1 MSRTPSLLQSTRYN
15 TSQKILE
22 ELADAESRPILF
34 SSVTKE
40 RSAAELS
47 ELLHIPL
54 SSVYKKL
61 DKLRQLGLITV
72 ARTVMD
78 ANRKRVK
85 MYRSNIAEASIHI
98 KNHSPDLEPVP
109 DPILVANEPGSAG
122 EGSAPALQNE
132 FDVTKMIIEELGNAR
147 SRGVLFSIRDSAKNS
162 RTISV
167 ELQIPLSAVSDALA
181 RLEYLGL
188 AEKLVADGN
197 ETGAYRSRIAEAS
210 ITISGSEPTLALVG
224 N

>member
-1 MSRTPSLLQSTRYN
+1 MTRYN

-34 SSVTKE
+34 SSVTEE

-47 ELLHIPL
+47 EILHIPL

-61 DKLRQLGLITV
+61 DKLQHLGLITV

-85 MYRSNIAEASIHI
+85 MYKSNIAEANIHI
-98 KNHSPDLEPVP
+98 KNHSPDLESVP
-109 DPILVANEPGSAG
+109 DPILVANDSGSSD
-122 EGSAPALQNE
+122 EGFASMPQNE
-132 FDVTKMIIEELGNAR
+132 FDITRRIIEELGSTR
-147 SRGVLFSIRDSAKNS
+147 SRSVLFSIRDSAKNA
-162 RTISV
+162 RVISV
-167 ELQIPLSAVSDALA
+167 ELRISLSAVSDALA

-188 AEKLVADGN
+188 VEKIVADGN
-197 ETGAYRSRIAEAS
+197 ETGTYRSRIAEAN
-210 ITISGSEPTLALVG
+210 ITISGSEPTLALVE

>member
-1 MSRTPSLLQSTRYN
+1 MNRSPSLLQSTRYN
-15 TSQKILE
+15 TSQRILE

-34 SSVTKE
+34 SSVTNE

-85 MYRSNIAEASIHI
+85 MYKSNIAEASIHI
-98 KNHSPDLEPVP
+98 KNHAPDLEPVP
-109 DPILVANEPGSAG
+109 DPILVANKSGSAG
-122 EGSAPALQNE
+122 EGPEPISQDE
-132 FDVTKMIIEELGNAR
+132 FDITRMIIEELGNAR
-147 SRGVLFSIRDSAKNS
+147 SRTVLFSIRDNAKNS
-162 RTISV
+162 RAISV
-167 ELQIPLSAVSDALA
+167 ELQMPLSVVSDALA

-188 AEKLVADGN
+188 VEKLLADGN

-210 ITISGSEPTLALVG
+210 ITISGSEPTLALVE

>member
-1 MSRTPSLLQSTRYN
+1 VNRTPSLLQSTRYN

-34 SSVTKE
+34 SSVTNE

-85 MYRSNIAEASIHI
+85 MYKSNIAEASIHI
-98 KNHSPDLEPVP
+98 KNHAPDLEPVP
-109 DPILVANEPGSAG
+109 DPILVANKSGSAG
-122 EGSAPALQNE
+122 EGHELISQDE
-132 FDVTKMIIEELGNAR
+132 FDITRMIIEELGNAR
-147 SRGVLFSIRDSAKNS
+147 SRAVLFSIRDSAKNS
-162 RTISV
+162 RAVSV
-167 ELQIPLSAVSDALA
+167 ELQMPLSVVSDALA

-210 ITISGSEPTLALVG
+210 ITISGSEPTLALVE

>member
-1 MSRTPSLLQSTRYN
+1 MNRTPSLLQSTRYN
-15 TSQKILE
+15 TSQRILE

-34 SSVTKE
+34 SSVTNE

-61 DKLRQLGLITV
+61 DRLRQLGLITV

-85 MYRSNIAEASIHI
+85 MYKSNIAEASIHI
-98 KNHSPDLEPVP
+98 KNHAPDLEPVP
-109 DPILVANEPGSAG
+109 DPVLVANESGSAG
-122 EGSAPALQNE
+122 EGPAPISQDE
-132 FDVTKMIIEELGNAR
+132 FDVTKMIIEELGNSR
-147 SRGVLFSIRDSAKNS
+147 SRAVLFSIRDSAKNS
-162 RTISV
+162 RAISV
-167 ELQIPLSAVSDALA
+167 ELQMPLSVVSDALA

>member
-1 MSRTPSLLQSTRYN
+1 MPSLLQSTRYN
-15 TSQKILE
+15 TSQRILE

-34 SSVTKE
+34 SSVTNE

-85 MYRSNIAEASIHI
+85 MYKSNIAEASIHI
-98 KNHSPDLEPVP
+98 KNHAPDLEPVP
-109 DPILVANEPGSAG
+109 DPILVANKSGSAG
-122 EGSAPALQNE
+122 GGPEPISQDE
-132 FDVTKMIIEELGNAR
+132 FDVTRMIIEELGNAR
-147 SRGVLFSIRDSAKNS
+147 SRTVLFSIRDNAKNS
-162 RTISV
+162 RAISV
-167 ELQIPLSAVSDALA
+167 ELQMPLSVVSDALA

-188 AEKLVADGN
+188 VEKIVADGN

-210 ITISGSEPTLALVG
+210 ITISGSEPTLALVE

>member
-1 MSRTPSLLQSTRYN
+1 MNRTPSLLQSTRYN

-34 SSVTKE
+34 SSVTNE

-85 MYRSNIAEASIHI
+85 MYKSNIAEASIHI
-98 KNHSPDLEPVP
+98 KNHAPDLEPVP
-109 DPILVANEPGSAG
+109 DPILVANKSGSAG
-122 EGSAPALQNE
+122 EGHEPISQDE
-132 FDVTKMIIEELGNAR
+132 FDITRMIIEELGNAR
-147 SRGVLFSIRDSAKNS
+147 SRAVLFSIRDNAKNS
-162 RTISV
+162 RAVSV
-167 ELQIPLSAVSDALA
+167 ELQMPLSVVSDALA

-210 ITISGSEPTLALVG
+210 ITISGSEPTLALVE

>member
-1 MSRTPSLLQSTRYN
+1 MSRTPSLLQTTRYN
-15 TSQKILE
+15 TSQRILE
-22 ELADAESRPILF
+22 ELADAESRPIIF

-47 ELLHIPL
+47 EMLHIPL

-61 DKLRQLGLITV
+61 DKLRHLGLITV

-85 MYRSNIAEASIHI
+85 MYKSSIAEASIHI
-98 KNHSPDLEPVP
+98 KNHAADVAPVP
-109 DPILVANEPGSAG
+109 DPILVANESGSAG
-122 EGSAPALQNE
+122 GGSEPVPQNE

-147 SRGVLFSIRDSAKNS
+147 SRAVLFSIRDSAKNS
-162 RTISV
+162 RAISV

-188 AEKLVADGN
+188 AERLFADGN

-210 ITISGSEPTLALVG
+210 ITINGSEPTLALVG

>member
-85 MYRSNIAEASIHI
+85 MYKSNIAEASIHI
-98 KNHSPDLEPVP
+98 KNYAPDLEPVP
-109 DPILVANEPGSAG
+109 DPVLVANKSGSTG

-132 FDVTKMIIEELGNAR
+132 FDVTRMIIEELGNAR
-147 SRGVLFSIRDSAKNS
+147 SRAVLFSIRDSAKNS
-162 RTISV
+162 RAISV

-197 ETGAYRSRIAEAS
+197 ETGTYRSRIAEAS
-210 ITISGSEPTLALVG
+210 ITISGSEPKLALVE